1 MDSPYN
7 INSWIGK
14 NLIFFIKF
22 DLNINHTIK
31 MSSDATVHKV
41 GEEYLLPPT
50 QSGIDKIKNNSTIQQ
65 WHTINLDPLTYTW
78 ANPQD
83 AVHYQRLA
91 SRSFPAAA
99 AFAREHGIIN
109 K

>member
-1 MDSPYN
+1 LIDIPMNFQKQIINENKIKIFKKPKKSTSINNN
-7 INSWIGK
+7 IK
-14 NLIFFIKF
+14 
-22 DLNINHTIK
+22 
-31 MSSDATVHKV
+31 SDI
-41 GEEYLLPPT
+41 Y
-50 QSGIDKIKNNSTIQQ
+50 KIKNDSAIQQ
-65 WHTINLDPLTYTW
+65 WQTINLTPLTYTW

-83 AVHYQRLA
+83 ALHYQRLA

>member
-1 MDSPYN
+1 
-7 INSWIGK
+7 
-14 NLIFFIKF
+14 
-22 DLNINHTIK
+22 

-50 QSGIDKIKNNSTIQQ
+50 QSGIDKIKNNSKLQQ
-65 WHTINLDPLTYTW
+65 WHTINPAPLTYTW

-99 AFAREHGIIN
+99 AFARERAIIN

>member
-1 MDSPYN
+1 
-7 INSWIGK
+7 
-14 NLIFFIKF
+14 
-22 DLNINHTIK
+22 

-41 GEEYLLPPT
+41 DEEYLLPPT
-50 QSGIDKIKNNSTIQQ
+50 QSGIDKIKNYTAIQQ
-65 WHTINLDPLTYTW
+65 WQTINPATLTYTW

-99 AFAREHGIIN
+99 AFARERGIIN

>member
-1 MDSPYN
+1 
-7 INSWIGK
+7 
-14 NLIFFIKF
+14 
-22 DLNINHTIK
+22 
-31 MSSDATVHKV
+31 MSSHATIHKV
-41 GEEYLLPPT
+41 GEELPDT
-50 QSGIDKIKNNSTIQQ
+50 QCDIDKIKNDSAIQQ
-65 WHTINLDPLTYTW
+65 WQTINLTPLTYTW

-83 AVHYQRLA
+83 ALHYQRLA

>member
-1 MDSPYN
+1 
-7 INSWIGK
+7 
-14 NLIFFIKF
+14 
-22 DLNINHTIK
+22 

-41 GEEYLLPPT
+41 GEEYLLHPA
-50 QSGIDKIKNNSTIQQ
+50 QSGTEKIKNYSALQQ
-65 WHTINLDPLTYTW
+65 WQTINPAPLTYTW

-83 AVHYQRLA
+83 ALYYQRIA

-99 AFAREHGIIN
+99 AFAAERGIIN

>member
-1 MDSPYN
+1 
-7 INSWIGK
+7 
-14 NLIFFIKF
+14 
-22 DLNINHTIK
+22 

-65 WHTINLDPLTYTW
+65 WQTINPAPLTYTW

-99 AFAREHGIIN
+99 VFARERAIIN

>member
-1 MDSPYN
+1 
-7 INSWIGK
+7 
-14 NLIFFIKF
+14 
-22 DLNINHTIK
+22 

-50 QSGIDKIKNNSTIQQ
+50 QSGTEKIKNDSAIQQ
-65 WHTINLDPLTYTW
+65 WYTINPAPLTYTW

-83 AVHYQRLA
+83 ALHYQRIL

-99 AFAREHGIIN
+99 FARERALIN
-109 K
+109 KK